1 MKPIATVLLTVS
13 LLTACAPAVS
23 PLTERNSSM
32 TTASSSIDSA
42 YWTEQ
47 PYCSGRY
54 QLRLPSH
61 RRHGSTHLDY
71 NGWSV
76 MVLFNDWKRNVSTIN
91 ETKQNGRDGTDIVV
105 DTRTLIPGRAMMQVT
120 RRDFEWEHIIKD
132 RGMPYEADLYFKL
145 DNNDAYIVRS
155 YFRIPSDHG
164 KAPANWKA
172 KEKELIDGME
182 KKFRQD
188 FLNNLRV
195 RQEFEVPNRHG
206 ICLIGGFIADDG
218 KKPFTAHTT
227 VEFAKQHDMSL
238 EIMHGDELKKGEP
251 TLLQRDI
258 APEKSALAK
267 IFKITGYRTIRQGP
281 RSINGMS
288 GTEKLI
294 KWDGNKYMLIW
305 ERDGGNPRIMM
316 QFGTEKKDG
325 TKRSEAEI
333 LAIWDTVLPT
343 LKPVK

>member
-281 RSINGMS
+281 RTINGMS

>member
-1 MKPIATVLLTVS
+1 MGLKITPKQSLNKVLDEITGDFDK
-13 LLTACAPAVS
+13 
-23 PLTERNSSM
+23 ERLVEKRLENF
-32 TTASSSIDSA
+32 AKVSA
-42 YWTEQ
+42 Y
-47 PYCSGRY
+47 
-54 QLRLPSH
+54 
-61 RRHGSTHLDY
+61 
-71 NGWSV
+71 
-76 MVLFNDWKRNVSTIN
+76 
-91 ETKQNGRDGTDIVV
+91 
-105 DTRTLIPGRAMMQVT
+105 
-120 RRDFEWEHIIKD
+120 
-132 RGMPYEADLYFKL
+132 LYFKL
-145 DNNDAYIVRS
+145 DNNDAYIVHS
-155 YFRIPSDHG
+155 YFYIPAENG

-343 LKPVK
+343 LKPVE